1 VLILI
6 KMKTAMP
13 AGALAAP
20 ILATAFAPTPPH
32 DQDGALRLASTS
44 FSYRAAG
51 DFSQADRSKDRCA
64 NSAFPPISS
73 S

>member
-1 VLILI
+1 MLILM
-6 KMKTAMP
+6 KMKMAML

-51 DFSQADRSKDRCA
+51 DFSQSRPAGRRTA
-64 NSAFPPISS
+64 ARTPPSR
-73 S
+73 

>member
-1 VLILI
+1 MLILMKV
-6 KMKTAMP
+6 KMAML

-20 ILATAFAPTPPH
+20 MLATAFAPTPPH

-51 DFSQADRSKDRCA
+51 DFSRSGR
-64 NSAFPPISS
+64 PVEGL
-73 S
+73 